1 MKRRDAL
8 LALGASG
15 MVIVLPGCA
24 GPQASSGGL
33 SEDQLEAMLRLNG
46 MSLAPGEGP
55 AVLASF
61 TANRFA
67 TVVDPTIQPQCD
79 FDPEVD

>member
-8 LALGASG
+8 MALGVSG
-15 MVIVLPGCA
+15 IALALPGCA
-24 GPQASSGGL
+24 SPQASSGGL

-46 MSLAPGEGP
+46 MTLEAGEGP

-61 TANRFA
+61 TANRFP
-67 TVVDPTIQPQCD
+67 TVVDPAIQPQCD